1 MKKRIHSMTLRLSP
15 EIAEAVENRAYERG
29 CSQADWIRRAIRR
42 ALVEEHENE
51 MRKLGSAP
59 NMSDSLGKR

>member
-1 MKKRIHSMTLRLSP
+1 MKRLQHSMTLRLSP

-29 CSQADWIRRAIRR
+29 SSEADWIRRAIRR

-51 MRKLGSAP
+51 MRKLRSAP
-59 NMSDSLGKR
+59 NLSDSLGKR